1 MLDLP
6 RAAALSAL
14 IGWNQT
20 EADWR
25 LFETQGRV
33 EALDDGGAALAATAA
48 TLRYAPHL
56 AWVSMV
62 LVRPDLRRQGH
73 ATRLMRWAIENLDG
87 TGCIALDAT
96 LAGRPVY
103 ERLGFIARSG
113 FARWRLPAPM
123 AAEGIT
129 LRPMRPEDLPAVI
142 AQDALA
148 FGAPR
153 AALLADFFARR
164 PQAAFLAT
172 DGSFVLAR
180 DGHRHPQIGP
190 LVARDAATA
199 QALLTAARHALAE
212 PCVLDLSDAAS
223 ALRAAI
229 EAAGGVLERPFTR
242 MSLGATL
249 PGDAAL
255 SPIFAGPEFG

>member
-25 LFETQGRV
+25 LFATQGRV

-62 LVRPDLRRQGH
+62 LVRPDLRRKGH
-73 ATRLMRWAIENLDG
+73 ATRLMRWAIESLAG
-87 TGCIALDAT
+87 TACIALDAT
-96 LAGRPVY
+96 PAGRPVY
-103 ERLGFIARSG
+103 ERLGFAARSG
-113 FARWRLPAPM
+113 FARWRLPGVVAPSGV
-123 AAEGIT
+123 AVRPIRAE
-129 LRPMRPEDLPAVI
+129 ELPAVI
-142 AQDALA
+142 ARDAEA

-153 AALLADFFARR
+153 TALLRDFFARL
-164 PQAAFLAT
+164 PQAAFIAA

-180 DGHRHPQIGP
+180 EGHRHPQIGP

-199 QALLTAARHALAE
+199 QALLAAAGAALAQ
-212 PCVLDLSDAAS
+212 PCLVDIRDTATVLLAS
-223 ALRAAI
+223 CV
-229 EAAGGVLERPFTR
+229 AAGGVAERPFTR
-242 MSLGATL
+242 MSLGGPL
-249 PGDAAL
+249 PGDSSL
-255 SPIFAGPEFG
+255 SPLLAGPEFG